1 MPNTYYTTP
10 AAYEVTVPNEMA
22 IWMAVAGVAALIG
35 GILIYFL
42 FVKPETEPKNDFL
55 KWLKD
60 FLSFKIMWI
69 EPILKMVYYMATI
82 FTIIF
87 SFSFLSYG
95 GAGVLAW
102 LGCLFF
108 GPITVRLGYEIMMIF
123 IMIWRNTRDTAD
135 NTESLR
141 ESKVVEKPAA
151 KTAIATKTT
160 TKTKTTAK
168 KK

>member
-10 AAYEVTVPNEMA
+10 AAYEVTVSNVMA
-22 IWMAVAGVAALIG
+22 NWMAVAGVAALIG

-69 EPILKMVYYMATI
+69 EPILKVIYYMATI

-95 GAGVLAW
+95 GTGVLAW

-108 GPITVRLGYEIMMIF
+108 GPITVRLGYEIMMML
-123 IMIWRNTRDTAD
+123 IMIWRNTRDIAE
-135 NTESLR
+135 NTGRKPSAVIKEA
-141 ESKVVEKPAA
+141 VEKAA
-151 KTAIATKTT
+151 VKSDKAASKSS
-160 TKTKTTAK
+160 AK